1 MDLNKVIARFDINVY
16 QDVLGSEIIGTLST
30 LDVQYN
36 YISTYNTILLNTF
49 PLNELL
55 LSSKIR
61 GHIFNSLR
69 IEEVRELNA
78 FLDLNPQSNW
88 NGLLTCNFNTRK
100 LEILYSFFGLEMPE
114 IETEVFVKSELC
126 QPNYPL
132 YEYQRKV
139 ILEMENIIK
148 SDRKRLM
155 LHMPTGSGKTRTAV
169 SLISRFFLTQEKK
182 NVIWFANSVELLE
195 QAFLEFKKAWSAI
208 GNREIEVIRFW
219 GSSDIE
225 LDKIEGSFIVA
236 GIDKAY
242 SSLMRDVGTMSVF
255 ATNLGLVVMDEAHQA
270 IAPTYS
276 LMIDVCV
283 NMNNI
288 PLIGLS
294 ATPGRTWNEPQRDL
308 ELANYFYRQ
317 KVMIKIDGY
326 ISPVDYLVNSG
337 YLAKIEYNKLFHQS
351 GIQLTA
357 NDLEYL
363 TTHFQFSEKVLKEIS
378 LDRLR
383 NIKIVSTIKM
393 LINKHQR
400 IIVFG
405 ITKNHAILLN
415 SLLTA
420 IGIDSNVV
428 TSDSTSIERNRV
440 ISRFKLSRAE
450 NPNPMVLCNFGIL
463 TTGFDAPEISCAV
476 IARPTD
482 SLVLYS
488 QMIGR
493 AIRGPKSGGNEV
505 SEIVT
510 VIDDGLPGF
519 GDLSEAFLNWEDVW
533 N

>member
-1 MDLNKVIARFDINVY
+1 MDLNKAIARFDINVY
-16 QDVLGSEIIGTLST
+16 QDILGADIIGTLST

-36 YISTYNTILLNTF
+36 YISTYKTILLNTF

-61 GHIFNSLR
+61 IHIFNSLR
-69 IEEVRELNA
+69 IEEVRELN
-78 FLDLNPQSNW
+78 LHLGLNPGSDW
-88 NGLLTCNFNTRK
+88 NGLLTYSFNRRK

-126 QPNYPL
+126 QPKYPL
-132 YEYQRKV
+132 YDYQRKV
-139 ILEMENIIK
+139 ILEMEHIIR

-169 SLISRFFLTQEKK
+169 SLIARFFLTQEKK
-182 NVIWFANSVELLE
+182 NVLWFANSLELLE
-195 QAFLEFKKAWSAI
+195 QAFLEFKKAWTAI

-219 GSSDIE
+219 GNSDIE
-225 LDKIEGSFIVA
+225 LDKLEGAFIVA

-242 SSLMRDVGTMSVF
+242 SSLMQDVSSMSIF

-317 KVMIKIDGY
+317 KVMIKIEGY
-326 ISPVDYLVNSG
+326 NSPVEYLVNSG
-337 YLAKIEYNKLFHQS
+337 YLAKIEYNKLFHES
-351 GIQLTA
+351 GVQLTP
-357 NDLEYL
+357 NDIEYL
-363 TTHFQFSEKVLKEIS
+363 RANFQFSDKILKEIS

-393 LINKHQR
+393 LIDKHQR

-405 ITKNHAILLN
+405 ITKNHAIVLN

-428 TSDSTSIERNRV
+428 TSDSTNVERNRV
-440 ISRFKLSRAE
+440 ISRFKSTRIE
-450 NPNPMVLCNFGIL
+450 NPNPMVFCNFGIL

-505 SEIVT
+505 AEIVT
-510 VIDDGLPGF
+510 VVDGGLPGF

>member
-1 MDLNKVIARFDINVY
+1 
-16 QDVLGSEIIGTLST
+16 
-30 LDVQYN
+30 
-36 YISTYNTILLNTF
+36 
-49 PLNELL
+49 L

-61 GHIFNSLR
+61 NHIFNALR
-69 IEEVRELNA
+69 LEEVRELNEY
-78 FLDLNPQSNW
+78 LGLNPQSEW
-88 NGLLTCNFNTRK
+88 DGLLNCNFNKSK

-114 IETEVFVKSELC
+114 IETADFVKSESC
-126 QPNYPL
+126 RPNYPL
-132 YEYQRKV
+132 YDYQRKV
-139 ILEMENIIK
+139 IVEMEKIIK

-169 SLISRFFLTQEKK
+169 SLIARFFLTQENK
-182 NVIWFANSVELLE
+182 NVVWFANSIELLE

-208 GNREIEVIRFW
+208 GNREIKLIRFW
-219 GSSDIE
+219 GNSDIE
-225 LDKIEGSFIVA
+225 LDEIEGSFIVA

-242 SSLMRDVGTMSVF
+242 SSLMRDVGEMSVF
-255 ATNLGLVVMDEAHQA
+255 ASNLGLVVMDEAHQA

-283 NMNNI
+283 NMKNI

-326 ISPVDYLVNSG
+326 NSPVDYLVESG

-351 GIQLTA
+351 GIKLTS

-363 TTHFQFSEKVLKEIS
+363 KSHFQFSEKILKEIS
-378 LDRLR
+378 MDRLR
-383 NIKIVSTIKM
+383 NIKIITTIKT
-393 LINKHQR
+393 LIKKHQR

-405 ITKNHAILLN
+405 ITKNHAIVLN

-428 TSDSTSIERNRV
+428 TSDSSIVERNRV
-440 ISRFKLSRAE
+440 VSRFKLSRTE
-450 NPNPMVLCNFGIL
+450 NPSPMVLCNFGIL

-505 SEIVT
+505 AEIVT
-510 VIDDGLPGF
+510 VIDEGLPGF
-519 GDLSEAFLNWEDVW
+519 GDLSEGFLNWEDVW